1 MKIKTLHGYKNNV
14 RDEFE
19 RIKKDL
25 QHFKLVESKGTRGAV
40 NGKKMTRLGL
50 RPIKDSRLRLSIPRP
65 RLKLHHS
72 GLIPRPQ

>member
-25 QHFKLVESKGTRGAV
+25 QHFKDGKESRV
-40 NGKKMTRLGL
+40 S
-50 RPIKDSRLRLSIPRP
+50 D
-65 RLKLHHS
+65 
-72 GLIPRPQ
+72 